1 MKRHLLLIMIALL
14 PIVASADEYTDP
26 QSKVVYTYEPG
37 QPTASV
43 KAGYDEVVEPDYGS
57 ELMTDHYAGSPDASG
72 DVVILDRFTVG
83 TAEYVVTSIG
93 EVAFRRNENIKSV
106 SIPETVTTIG
116 DYAFQNCDS
125 LTSVQ
130 LPDGLTQIASGL
142 FEGCEQLTSVAIPS
156 SVITIGER
164 AFDECSSLS
173 SLTLPAGLTFIGSFA
188 FNGTP
193 WYNAQYNEAPDGLFY
208 IGPQLVGYKGDKP
221 TGNLTIK
228 EGTTCV
234 ANSAFCNC
242 TGLTS
247 VTFPKTVT
255 FVDTYAFENCT
266 GLKAVH
272 ITDLAAWSSIEFQ
285 WSRIG
290 SSNPLCYAYDLY
302 LNGEKV
308 SDIVIPEG
316 VTRIGSHAFD
326 HCGPLTSV
334 VIPEGVTS
342 IGENAFRSC
351 ISLTSVTIPSSMA
364 RIESQAFLWCKKL
377 DAVHISDLAAWCRI
391 SLSDRTSNPLY
402 YNARLYL
409 KGDEVT
415 DLVIPDGITLIGDY
429 AFTQCPSLASVTI
442 PEGVTSIGNHAFRNC
457 SNLSS
462 ITIPE
467 GVTSIGE
474 YVFDGCSGFTSISL
488 PKSLSSIGHC
498 AFAHCVGLS
507 SITIP
512 EGVTSIG
519 DFVFDGCSGLTSITI
534 PTSLTDISH
543 GTFNECTN
551 LTSVTIPK
559 SVTSVSGFAFGSCSN
574 LADIYCYA
582 EDVPTTEDRV
592 FYGTP
597 IASATLHVPAGSIDK
612 YKATSPWNEF
622 GNILALSDESHQPL
636 PFLEGNPI
644 WVYKYEHMPIPRDP
658 NLHCWVDT
666 GERSF
671 TYYFLGKQKEID
683 GKVYI
688 MMGVVRSKGENEL
701 TVNRW
706 LPVREE
712 NGVVYTITDSL
723 PGVVEH
729 IYNEDFEIPYLQQGN
744 ECVLYNFSAKIGEK
758 LHPQTEISTV
768 ESYGTYQ
775 LMDGTVCGVLKTSWE
790 YLDLYEKLGYVNVD
804 TDYGL
809 IDPLIGMI
817 IPTNGHVY
825 VKCLNAY
832 YQDDMM
838 LYKAPDAQEGL
849 CVNDT
854 IWTREDAGAY
864 ASSYKADPRQEEV
877 FSYIRQ
883 LQTATTGDVT
893 IDGLNYY
900 LYSTSH
906 EATLKG
912 GTWTGELDIPAEV
925 SYNGQAYTVK
935 DIVYSAFRNCKD
947 LTKVRIPKTIEK
959 VLNYYPTDDEINGMV
974 SPDHMNPF
982 MGCTALE
989 SIEVDEE
996 NPSLK
1001 SVDGVL
1007 FSQDGKGY
1015 YYYLTNSYYGTGL
1028 YCYPAGAQRES
1039 YTIPDG
1045 VEWIGSGAFEH
1056 NQYISTLTI
1065 PSSMK
1070 MIYYSVFSGCS
1081 NLKNVYCYAED
1092 VPIAFSEAFKG
1103 FPVSSATLHVPAG
1116 SVDKYKAASPW
1127 SEFGSIVAIEPQN
1140 GAFLSEG
1147 MAWVDGFG
1155 YEQDGHYKTDD
1166 VKLFYYITVGDT
1178 LIDDKSYFRIQRI
1191 KTCKTK
1197 TYEES
1202 KYEVFDD
1209 NLCFFMREDDAGD
1222 VWFYAKDRDVFY
1234 RLSGNTLYDY
1244 LADGLVGRDLF
1255 LFNAKKKYAVGDK
1268 VPLGMSALEDPN
1280 GFQEGEDYWHI
1291 YSLDVEDVSER
1302 NLLDGKTYPIY
1313 NNYFLESIGPLD
1325 GPLSG
1330 IGSPNSYSLDFRQ
1343 LFAFY
1348 RNGQMIYR
1356 NEGYIAALEDFFP
1369 NILDIITGSSP
1380 AEIVTFTE
1388 NQMATIILP
1397 TEPDAGK
1404 GKYYRLDRCED
1415 GQIIFEQELHPQ
1427 AHIPYIIVPSE
1438 DFSIDPSTLDLAG
1451 LSNDTV
1457 SVGGISFIGSYTS
1470 NELNEPEGFYLD
1482 IIDTTPD
1489 CGFSPSEGTGKKA
1502 YVGALRAYLQ
1512 VSWDEPY
1519 NHGGSKAP
1527 GEKLEIKLKDYGTG
1541 ITEPSRPTPDPS
1553 LYGGEVY
1560 DLQGRKIGS
1569 GKSFP
1574 LKGVRGS
1581 GIYIEGGK
1589 KKVK

>member
-1 MKRHLLLIMIALL
+1 MKRNLLFLLLALL

-415 DLVIPDGITLIGDY
+415 DLVIPDGITRIGDY

-474 YVFDGCSGFTSISL
+474 YVFDGCSGLTSISL

-622 GNILALSDESHQPL
+622 GNIVAI
-636 PFLEGNPI
+636 EGIAQEYFSEGTKWTEIRLDTLKYDSWYSKVGNE
-644 WVYKYEHMPIPRDP
+644 WVP
-658 NLHCWVDT
+658 NFET
-666 GERSF
+666 IE
-671 TYYFLGKQKEID
+671 YY
-683 GKVYI
+683 V
-688 MMGVVRSKGENEL
+688 KGEFVDAKFDVDNKFKC
-701 TVNRW
+701 
-706 LPVREE
+706 
-712 NGVVYTITDSL
+712 VYTNGPEWTDSL
-723 PGVVEH
+723 TLMILEDIRYEPNSVEVTVPLFRAYGGGSHLYVLPGRAYEFDWSVGQVLSFQT
-729 IYNEDFEIPYLQQGN
+729 ILGGNATCWCYWYN
-744 ECVLYNFSAKIGEK
+744 
-758 LHPQTEISTV
+758 
-768 ESYGTYQ
+768 YG
-775 LMDGTVCGVLKTSWE
+775 V
-790 YLDLYEKLGYVNVD
+790 
-804 TDYGL
+804 
-809 IDPLIGMI
+809 I
-817 IPTNGHVY
+817 
-825 VKCLNAY
+825 
-832 YQDDMM
+832 
-838 LYKAPDAQEGL
+838 
-849 CVNDT
+849 
-854 IWTREDAGAY
+854 
-864 ASSYKADPRQEEV
+864 
-877 FSYIRQ
+877 
-883 LQTATTGDVT
+883 
-893 IDGLNYY
+893 
-900 LYSTSH
+900 
-906 EATLKG
+906 
-912 GTWTGELDIPAEV
+912 
-925 SYNGQAYTVK
+925 
-935 DIVYSAFRNCKD
+935 
-947 LTKVRIPKTIEK
+947 
-959 VLNYYPTDDEINGMV
+959 DEIKEGYFGGMR
-974 SPDHMNPF
+974 P
-982 MGCTALE
+982 LKY
-989 SIEVDEE
+989 VD
-996 NPSLK
+996 
-1001 SVDGVL
+1001 
-1007 FSQDGKGY
+1007 
-1015 YYYLTNSYYGTGL
+1015 
-1028 YCYPAGAQRES
+1028 
-1039 YTIPDG
+1039 
-1045 VEWIGSGAFEH
+1045 
-1056 NQYISTLTI
+1056 
-1065 PSSMK
+1065 
-1070 MIYYSVFSGCS
+1070 
-1081 NLKNVYCYAED
+1081 
-1092 VPIAFSEAFKG
+1092 
-1103 FPVSSATLHVPAG
+1103 
-1116 SVDKYKAASPW
+1116 
-1127 SEFGSIVAIEPQN
+1127 
-1140 GAFLSEG
+1140 
-1147 MAWVDGFG
+1147 
-1155 YEQDGHYKTDD
+1155 
-1166 VKLFYYITVGDT
+1166 
-1178 LIDDKSYFRIQRI
+1178 
-1191 KTCKTK
+1191 
-1197 TYEES
+1197 
-1202 KYEVFDD
+1202 
-1209 NLCFFMREDDAGD
+1209 
-1222 VWFYAKDRDVFY
+1222 
-1234 RLSGNTLYDY
+1234 
-1244 LADGLVGRDLF
+1244 
-1255 LFNAKKKYAVGDK
+1255 
-1268 VPLGMSALEDPN
+1268 
-1280 GFQEGEDYWHI
+1280 
-1291 YSLDVEDVSER
+1291 
-1302 NLLDGKTYPIY
+1302 LDGKAPVDPEERPDFEDTNGCRI
-1313 NNYFLESIGPLD
+1313 IQ
-1325 GPLSG
+1325 G
-1330 IGSPNSYSLDFRQ
+1330 IGVTEWNSGECIFGPVDPYFGGIALAEGPDTGKEVVRH
-1343 LFAFY
+1343 Y
-1348 RNGQMIYR
+1348 RSMLVHFERDGEVLYDVWPETPDNM
-1356 NEGYIAALEDFFP
+1356 
-1369 NILDIITGSSP
+1369 
-1380 AEIVTFTE
+1380 VTFTE
-1388 NQMATIILP
+1388 NQMATIVLP
-1397 TEPDAGK
+1397 TAPDASK

-1438 DFSIDPSTLDLAG
+1438 DFSIDPGALDLAG

-1457 SVGGISFIGSYTS
+1457 SIEGISFIGSYTS
-1470 NELNEPEGFYLD
+1470 NELNEPEGFYID

-1502 YVGALRAYLQ
+1502 FIGALRAYLQ

-1527 GEKLEIKLKDYGTG
+1527 GEKLEITLKDYGTG
-1541 ITEPSRPTPDPS
+1541 ITEPSRPSPDPS

-1574 LKGVRGS
+1574 LKGARGS